1 MSENGRPK
9 PFIVLVSEVETTM
22 RSILEGDEADIPFAI
37 YKAEI
42 ALAEAKKLASA
53 ASETALEKVV
63 ERPAGTESPT
73 IIMRNPY
80 TIERE
85 PCFRPGDVIVH
96 RDRRYTVLDPAWSP
110 MGKLRMQ
117 AEGQAV
123 RMTWWK
129 KPSDLPPAYQLV
141 EAVERESGE

>member
-63 ERPAGTESPT
+63 ERPAGTES
-73 IIMRNPY
+73 

-85 PCFRPGDVIVH
+85 PRFRPGDVIVH